1 MIATVRRYRSPTMQ
15 IRPVRPTEHDDL
27 VEIWLRSVRATHTFL
42 TEPEIEALLPDTT
55 AALAPG
61 GVLELWILADDDDRA
76 VGFMGLVDAEVA
88 ALFLDPSIRR
98 QGGGRRLIEHAER
111 LRGSLTVEVNEQNP
125 EAVAFYE
132 AMGFRT
138 VERTP
143 LDDAGR
149 PYPILRMAQS
159 VA

>member
-1 MIATVRRYRSPTMQ
+1 MNIRS
-15 IRPVRPTEHDDL
+15 VRPTEHDRL

-42 TEPEIEALLPDTT
+42 TEDDIQTLLPDAT
-55 AALAPG
+55 AALAPR
-61 GVLELWILADDDDRA
+61 GVLDLWALVDDRDQP
-76 VGFMGLVDAEVA
+76 VGFMGLLGAEVA
-88 ALFLDPSIRR
+88 ALFLDPDVRR
-98 QGGGRRLIEHAER
+98 LGGGRQLIEHAER
-111 LRGSLTVEVNEQNP
+111 LHGTLTVEVNEQNP
-125 EAVAFYE
+125 EAVAFYQ

-149 PYPILRMAQS
+149 PYPILRMVQS